1 MSTQFKNRRE
11 LILHLNETKA
21 ETTAEVGVREGY
33 FSKFIL
39 DNTSVKKLYA
49 IDPWENNAELSDCE
63 TVFRTC
69 KNLLDPFGDRAE
81 MVKGYSPSAAE
92 MFEDGSLDFI
102 YIDGLHDYESVKAD
116 IAGFYPKL
124 KFGGIIAGHDYHLGD
139 WPGVYNAVNEFI
151 SENNLEINVT
161 GTDSPDYV
169 IEHDGWKPSWWAVKK

>member
-11 LILHLNETKA
+11 LILHLNKTKA
-21 ETTAEVGVREGY
+21 EVAAEVGVREGY

-39 DNTSVKKLYA
+39 DNTSIKKLYS

-69 KNLLDPFGDRAE
+69 KSLLDPFGDRAE
-81 MVKGYSPSAAE
+81 MVKGYSPFVSE
-92 MFEDGSLDFI
+92 MFEDNTLDFI

-124 KFGGIIAGHDYHLGD
+124 KVGGIISGHDYHLED

-151 SENNLEINVT
+151 SQNELEINVT
-161 GTDSPDYV
+161 GTDSPDHE

>member
-1 MSTQFKNRRE
+1 MNTQFKNRRE

-21 ETTAEVGVREGY
+21 EIAVEVGVRDGY

-49 IDPWENNAELSDCE
+49 IDPWEDNAELTQAEVS
-63 TVFRTC
+63 FQTC
-69 KNLLDPFGDRAE
+69 KNLLEQFGERSE

-92 MFEDGSLDFI
+92 MFDDNSLDFV

-116 IAGFYPKL
+116 IAAFYK
-124 KFGGIIAGHDYHLGD
+124 KVKVGGIIAGHDYHLGD
-139 WPGVYNAVNEFI
+139 WPGVYNSVNEFMVQN
-151 SENNLEINVT
+151 SLELNVT

>member
-21 ETTAEVGVREGY
+21 EIAAEVGVREGY

-69 KNLLDPFGDRAE
+69 KGLLDPFGDRAE
-81 MVKGYSPSAAE
+81 MVKGYSPFAAE
-92 MFEDGSLDFI
+92 MFEDNSLDFI

-124 KFGGIIAGHDYHLGD
+124 KVGGIISGHDYHLED

-151 SENNLEINVT
+151 SQNELEINVT
-161 GTDSPDYV
+161 GIDSPDYE
-169 IEHDGWKPSWWAVKK
+169 IEHDGWKPSWWAIKK

>member
-11 LILHLNETKA
+11 LILHLNETNA
-21 ETTAEVGVREGY
+21 QIAAEVGVREGY

-39 DNTSVKKLYA
+39 DNTSIKKLYA

-69 KNLLDPFGDRAE
+69 KGLLDPFGDRAE
-81 MVKGYSPSAAE
+81 MVKGYSPFAAE
-92 MFEDGSLDFI
+92 MFEDNSLDFI

-124 KFGGIIAGHDYHLGD
+124 KVGGIISGHDYHLED

-151 SENNLEINVT
+151 SQNELEINVT
-161 GTDSPDYV
+161 GTDSPDYE
-169 IEHDGWKPSWWAVKK
+169 IEHDGWKPSWWAIKK